1 MPNLSEKL
9 RSAREGG
16 GLTYT
21 EAAKL
26 MPSITAQGLRHL
38 EDAGPR
44 LNSELMRVGTVTDI
58 IEAYW
63 PLFCL
68 TDFVDC
74 SIEII
79 RP

>member
-26 MPSITAQGLRHL
+26 MPSITPQGLRHL
-38 EDAGPR
+38 EDAGP
-44 LNSELMRVGTVTDI
+44 ELKSHLVRVGTVADI

-63 PLFCL
+63 PHIGFR
-68 TDFVDC
+68 DFVDC
-74 SIEII
+74 SLEV
-79 RP
+79 RRA